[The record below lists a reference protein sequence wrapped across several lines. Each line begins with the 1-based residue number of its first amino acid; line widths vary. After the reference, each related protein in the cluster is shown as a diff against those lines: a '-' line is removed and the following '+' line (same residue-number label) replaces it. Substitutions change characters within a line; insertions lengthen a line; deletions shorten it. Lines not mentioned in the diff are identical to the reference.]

1 MKRRLN
7 DLLLVAVVTATVA
20 VSAVALYPFSRAA
33 ETRRNLDLA
42 RLHAE
47 RFQPR
52 LRLDDRFGFVRLSPL
67 AKDRGVLLC
76 SGSVETLEDY
86 NALRRAVLETG
97 PPVPV
102 FWEVTIRTPP
112 TSRPESSM

>member
-7 DLLLVAVVTATVA
+7 DLLLVAVVTGTVA

-33 ETRRNLDLA
+33 ELRRNLDLA

-47 RFQPR
+47 RVQPV
-52 LRLDDRFGFVRLSPL
+52 LREDGRFGFVRLSPL
-67 AKDRGVLLC
+67 AKDRGVMLC
-76 SGSVETLEDY
+76 SGSVETEADY
-86 NALRRAVLETG
+86 LALRRAVLETR

-102 FWEVTIRTPP
+102 VWEITIRSP
-112 TSRPESSM
+112 SKDGGSSM